1 MLNRQSVIKFKD
13 VEEEDELEREVS
25 SQFIDRKRQK
35 LFISD
40 FVQKNVC
47 FAWNCILHCLGISSI
62 DKIRLGSFEFEN
74 GNFGGNF

>member
-47 FAWNCILHCLGISSI
+47 FAWNGILYCLGISI

-74 GNFGGNF
+74 GKMFGNF